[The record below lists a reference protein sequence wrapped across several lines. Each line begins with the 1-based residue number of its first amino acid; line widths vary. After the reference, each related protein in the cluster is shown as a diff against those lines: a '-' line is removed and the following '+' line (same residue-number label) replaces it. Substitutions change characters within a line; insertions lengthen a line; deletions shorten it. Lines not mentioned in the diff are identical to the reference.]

1 MIELPT
7 LDDRTFADFA
17 SNARAMIPS
26 LAPGW
31 TDHNPTDPGITL
43 VELFAWLAD
52 IVMYRIDRIPDRS
65 YRTFLQLLRGDLPVA
80 PDGSP
85 LALADAIRTTIAE
98 LRERDRA
105 VTTDDV
111 EYLALHRW
119 PASAPAIAMGVPG
132 ALRRVSCIAG
142 HSPAT
147 LPLAWQTKAPP
158 EGQGHFTVV
167 VVPDCLAA
175 SRSSL
180 PAFDPA
186 RRYAL
191 ELDGKAGYVDCGNDP
206 SLAITSALTLSA
218 WIFPRDLSSGRQGIL
233 CKAASGEFEL
243 HVEPDGTLGFRH
255 ADGVDG
261 GASTARVPVG
271 RWTHVAAVRDGTSL
285 TLHLDGKPAGTATLA
300 KSATATDAH
309 VVIGR
314 LSDSTG
320 FFNGFIR
327 DACVWRGVRTAVEL
341 GGDLQRVPAA
351 VTDPPSAATLVA
363 CWRLDAVAAPLVPG
377 GPVVTPDTATPPG
390 AATRPRDGAPTG
402 ATWRDVLRPLEM
414 QSPLHDG
421 LVAMLEERR
430 LLTTRID
437 VIDQRPLRLKVSAKL
452 YLRPDGVASDVR
464 AAATLALDRFLDPLC
479 GWRGDGWPFGRPI
492 YVSDLDAALDGRA
505 GVDFVDSVAV
515 AIVNDGDPSRQPAPT
530 DETGALIGVRLQPNE
545 LPVLDST
552 DLQIFQ
558 RRGLQWLP
566 A

>member
-17 SNARAMIPS
+17 SNARALIPS
-26 LAPGW
+26 VAPGW

-43 VELFAWLAD
+43 LELFAWLAD

-65 YRTFLQLLRGDLPVA
+65 YRTFLQLLRGDLPAA
-80 PDGSP
+80 PDGSQLP
-85 LALADAIRTTIAE
+85 LADAIRTTIAD
-98 LRERDRA
+98 LRQRDRA
-105 VTTDDV
+105 VTADDFA
-111 EYLALHRW
+111 YLALHRW
-119 PASAPAIAMGVPG
+119 PASDPAIAMGVPG
-132 ALRRVSCIAG
+132 TVRRASCIAG

-147 LPLAWQTKAPP
+147 LPLAWKTPAPP

-175 SRSSL
+175 SRSNL
-180 PAFDPA
+180 PAFAPT

-191 ELDGKAGYVDCGNDP
+191 ELDGTAGYVDCGNDP
-206 SLAITSALTLSA
+206 SLAITSNLTLSA

-233 CKAASGEFEL
+233 CKAAGGEFEL
-243 HVEPDGTLGFRH
+243 YVEPDGALGFRH
-255 ADGVDG
+255 ADGADG
-261 GASTARVPVG
+261 GASTAMVPVG
-271 RWTHVAAVRDGTSL
+271 RWTHVAAVRDGAQL
-285 TLHLDGKPAGTATLA
+285 TLYLDGRPAGGATLEQ
-300 KSATATDAH
+300 SATATDAP

-314 LSDSTG
+314 LSDGVG

-327 DACVWRGVRTAVEL
+327 DACMWSGARRAVDL
-341 GGDLQRVPAA
+341 GGDRLRAPVA
-351 VTDPPSAATLVA
+351 VNDPPSDVQLVA
-363 CWRLDAVAAPLVPG
+363 CWPLDAVAAPRVPG
-377 GPVVTPDTATPPG
+377 GPVVTPDAATPPD
-390 AATRPRDGAPTG
+390 ATTRPRDGAPSG

-414 QSPLHDG
+414 QPPLHDG
-421 LVAMLEERR
+421 LAAMFEERR
-430 LLTTRID
+430 LLTTWID

-464 AAATLALDRFLDPLC
+464 AVATLTLDRFLDPLR

-492 YVSDLDAALDGRA
+492 YIADLDAALDGLP
-505 GVDFVDSVAV
+505 GVDFVDSVSV
-515 AIVNDGDPSRQPAPT
+515 AIVSDGDPSRQPAPT
-530 DETGALIGVRLQPNE
+530 DETGAPIGIRLQPSE

>member
-17 SNARAMIPS
+17 SNARALIPS

-43 VELFAWLAD
+43 LELFAWLAD

-65 YRTFLQLLRGDLPVA
+65 YRTFLRLLRGDLPTA

-85 LALADAIRTTIAE
+85 LPLADAIRTTIAE

-105 VTTDDV
+105 VTADDV
-111 EYLALHRW
+111 EYLALRRW
-119 PASAPAIAMGVPG
+119 PASAPAIAMDVPG
-132 ALRRVSCIAG
+132 AVRRARCIAG

-147 LPLAWQTKAPP
+147 LPLAWKTPAPP
-158 EGQGHFTVV
+158 EGQGHFTVI

-180 PAFDPA
+180 AAFDPG

-191 ELDGKAGYVDCGNDP
+191 ELDGKTSHVDCGNDP

-243 HVEPDGTLGFRH
+243 YVEPDGTLGFRH

-261 GASTARVPVG
+261 GASTAKLPVG
-271 RWTHVAAVRDGTSL
+271 RWTHVAAVRDGTAL
-285 TLHLDGKPAGTATLA
+285 TLYLDGKSAGRATLA
-300 KSATATDAH
+300 RSATATDAH

-314 LSDSTG
+314 LSDGGG
-320 FFNGFIR
+320 FFNGFLR
-327 DACVWRGVRTAVEL
+327 DACVWSGARTAVDL
-341 GGDLQRVPAA
+341 GGDLQHAPVV
-351 VTDPPSAATLVA
+351 VTAPPSAATLVA
-363 CWRLDAVAAPLVPG
+363 CWRLDAVAAPAVPD
-377 GPVVTPDTATPPG
+377 GPLVTPDAATPSG
-390 AATRPRDGAPTG
+390 AAARPRDGTPTG

-414 QSPLHDG
+414 QPPLRDG
-421 LVAMLEERR
+421 LAAMFEERR

-437 VIDQRPLRLKVSAKL
+437 VIDQRPLRLKVTAKL

-464 AAATLALDRFLDPLC
+464 AAATLALDRFLDPLR

-492 YVSDLDAALDGRA
+492 YVADLDAALDGLA

-515 AIVNDGDPSRQPAPT
+515 AIVNDGDPSRQPRPT
-530 DETGALIGVRLQPNE
+530 DEAGAPIGVRLQPSE

>member
-1 MIELPT
+1 MIDLPT

-17 SNARAMIPS
+17 SNARALIPS

-43 VELFAWLAD
+43 LELFAWLAE
-52 IVMYRIDRIPDRS
+52 IVMYRIDRVPDRS
-65 YRTFLQLLRGDLPVA
+65 YRTFLKLLRGQVPAA

-85 LALADAIRTTIAE
+85 LPLADAIRTTIAE

-105 VTTDDV
+105 VTADDV

-119 PASAPAIAMGVPG
+119 PASAAAIAMGVPG
-132 ALRRVSCIAG
+132 TLRRVSCVTG
-142 HSPAT
+142 QSPAT

-158 EGQGHFTVV
+158 EGQEHFTVV

-175 SRSSL
+175 SRSDL
-180 PAFDPA
+180 PAFDPG

-191 ELDGKAGYVDCGNDP
+191 ELDGKTGYVDCGNDP

-218 WIFPRDLSSGRQGIL
+218 WIFPRNLSGGRQGIL

-261 GASTARVPVG
+261 GASTAKVPVG
-271 RWTHVAAVRDGTSL
+271 RWTHVAAVRDGTAL
-285 TLHLDGKPAGTATLA
+285 TLYLDGKPAGAATLA
-300 KSATATDAH
+300 KPATASDAH

-314 LSDSTG
+314 LSDGSG

-327 DACVWRGVRTAVEL
+327 DACVWSGARTAVEL
-341 GGDLQRVPAA
+341 GGDLQRTPAV
-351 VTDPPSAATLVA
+351 VTDPSPAATLVA
-363 CWRLDAVAAPLVPG
+363 CWRLDAMAAPAVPN
-377 GPVVTPDTATPPG
+377 GPLVTPDAATPAG
-390 AATRPRDGAPTG
+390 APTRPRDGTPTG
-402 ATWRDVLRPLEM
+402 ATWRDVLRPLGM
-414 QSPLHDG
+414 QPPLHDG
-421 LVAMLEERR
+421 LAAMLEERR

-437 VIDQRPLRLKVSAKL
+437 VIDQRPLHLKASAKL

-464 AAATLALDRFLDPLC
+464 AAATLVLDRFLDPLR
-479 GWRGDGWPFGRPI
+479 GWKGDGWPFGRPI
-492 YVSDLDAALDGRA
+492 FVSDLSAALDGLA
-505 GVDFVDSVAV
+505 GVDFVDGVAV
-515 AIVNDGDPSRQPAPT
+515 TIVNDGDPSRQPAPT
-530 DETGALIGVRLQPNE
+530 DETGAPIGVRLQPNE
-545 LPVLDST
+545 LPVLDSA

-558 RRGLQWLP
+558 RRGVQWLP
-566 A
+566 V